1 MLRFGFLM
9 NPVPFLPY
17 PGMIARLTALLAL
30 PVVRALNDA
39 FSDGLRNTL
48 LFLITNFPQNKTD

>member
-1 MLRFGFLM
+1 M

-48 LFLITNFPQNKTD
+48 LLLITNFPQNKTD